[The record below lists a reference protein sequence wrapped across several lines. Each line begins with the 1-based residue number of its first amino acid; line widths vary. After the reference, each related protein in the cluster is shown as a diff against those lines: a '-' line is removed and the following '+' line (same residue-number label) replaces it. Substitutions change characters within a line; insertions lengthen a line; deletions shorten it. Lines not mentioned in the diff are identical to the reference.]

1 MLIEPCLACLDTR
14 MLSLRQ
20 IAAYK
25 AWNTIRERKSIT
37 EKLTPAQIRAKK
49 AWVTRKSKQTIR

>member
-14 MLSLRQ
+14 MLSPRQ

-25 AWNTIRERKSIT
+25 AWNTIRERQSNKG
-37 EKLTPAQIRAKK
+37 LTPGQIRAKK
-49 AWVTRKSKQTIR
+49 AWVTRKSKQPIGD